1 MIKHKEAKALLDKYI
16 EGKCT
21 PAEKAQVEKT
31 YNLAIKPN
39 LEEIGEERYAKLK
52 DEIWNKINSKPVTGS
67 FKLWP
72 QLTAAAIVLVTMSI
86 AGYFYFSTPS
96 ISQHKINHQYV
107 NDVPAGSNKAILTL
121 ADGSKIS
128 LNEAM
133 NGDLAKQQ
141 GVSILKTAAS
151 QLVYQLSNTGSTN
164 SKTAFNTL
172 ETPRGG
178 QHQVILPD
186 GSKVWLNAASSIRFP
201 TTFANNKSRE
211 VELKGEAYFEVAK
224 DKTRPFI
231 VKSGIQEI
239 TVLGTVF
246 NISAYSDEGT
256 IKTTLLEGSVKVNG
270 LGQTKMLVPGQQ
282 LQLGQTGLNVTDK
295 IDMEEVISWKKGYF
309 KFNENLRS
317 IMNKVSRWYDVEVI
331 YEGRINEEQT
341 FSGEIARSRNIS
353 ALLKIMEST
362 GSIQFKIEGRRV
374 TIMQ

>member
-1 MIKHKEAKALLDKYI
+1 MTEHKEAKALLNKYI

-21 PAEKAQVEKT
+21 PSEKAQVEKT
-31 YNLAIKPN
+31 YNLQVKPN

-52 DEIWNKINSKPVTGS
+52 DEIWSKINSKPVVRS

-72 QLTAAAIVLVTMSI
+72 QLAAAAILLVTI
-86 AGYFYFSTPS
+86 GVAGYFHFNTSN
-96 ISQHKINHQYV
+96 ISQHKTTYKYA
-107 NDVPAGSNKAILTL
+107 NDVPPGNNKAILTL

-128 LNEAM
+128 LNDAM

-141 GVSILKTAAS
+141 GVSIIKTADS
-151 QLVYQLSNTGSTN
+151 QLVYQLSNKEAANG
-164 SKTAFNTL
+164 KIAFNIL
-172 ETPRGG
+172 ETSRGG

-186 GSKVWLNAASSIRFP
+186 GSKVWLNAASSLKFP
-201 TTFANNKSRE
+201 TTFSNKISRE
-211 VELKGEAYFEVAK
+211 VELKGEAYFEVIK

-246 NISAYSDEGT
+246 NLSAYADEST
-256 IKTTLLEGSVKVNG
+256 IKTTLLEGSVKVSG
-270 LGQTKMLVPGQQ
+270 LGQAKMLVPGQQ
-282 LQLGQTGLNVTDK
+282 LQLRPTGLTITDK
-295 IDMEEVISWKKGYF
+295 IDLEEVISWKKGYF

-331 YEGRINEEQT
+331 YEGNINEEQT

-362 GSIQFKIEGRRV
+362 GSIHFKIEGRRITV
-374 TIMQ
+374 IQ